1 MRVLVAE
8 DNAVNRELAQHLLV
22 QLGHEVVLAHNGREV
37 LARLDEQPCDLIL
50 MDLWMPELDGL
61 TTCREIRERERG
73 TGGRILIIA
82 LTAHAIKGDRDACLT
97 AGMDEYLTKPV
108 RRQALAEAIQRVS
121 PAAVP
126 APANSTNPRRP
137 LLGPWEGVDAEI
149 LHKLGP
155 MMVDSTDSS
164 LRELRAAFAARDW
177 TRLEREAHT
186 LKGSLGLFHAPQV
199 VATTRHLEAAARR
212 RDTLTI
218 PTLLEALAG
227 ELATVQT
234 EVRER
239 CATA

>member
-149 LHKLGP
+149 LHKLGA
-155 MMVDSTDSS
+155 DD
-164 LRELRAAFAARDW
+164 
-177 TRLEREAHT
+177 
-186 LKGSLGLFHAPQV
+186 GGLDGQL
-199 VATTRHLEAAARR
+199 VAGAARR
-212 RDTLTI
+212 LRGAGLDAPGARGAHAQGELGPFPRAAGGGHHKASRSRRPATRHVDD
-218 PTLLEALAG
+218 PDLAG
-227 ELATVQT
+227 GVG
-234 EVRER
+234 R
-239 CATA
+239 